1 MIAMVF
7 GDTSDNVDEVIS
19 PRFLFCLF
27 LPTTG
32 LQNYGR
38 KPSRPRRIK
47 AKRLNTYYYC
57 FELKTVTSMI
67 EEPFEINDTFL
78 IPYEGEYDEPE
89 VYIPDTLYVPK
100 GTKNKYKKRKDGM
113 CFII

>member
-1 MIAMVF
+1 
-7 GDTSDNVDEVIS
+7 
-19 PRFLFCLF
+19 
-27 LPTTG
+27 
-32 LQNYGR
+32 
-38 KPSRPRRIK
+38 
-47 AKRLNTYYYC
+47 
-57 FELKTVTSMI
+57 MI